1 MTLIPDGLLRIG
13 STMALPEGAELQSL
27 FRDEFLLPWLQRRLL
42 EALAEQATA
51 ESFSDVPDQQLL
63 RLAGQLRLAGVDGLD
78 RWCQRHGIALA
89 SLQAVASFKDRL
101 QAATETIWGDQVP
114 GRFLERRSSLDQV
127 TLSVL
132 RFEDADLAQELYFQ
146 LLEGE
151 TSFAQLIERYGS
163 QPEQPPRAMVGP
175 VSFDQLHPVLARV
188 AERYGPGVL
197 IPPLD
202 LNGRVHLLRVE
213 ALQKASLDGTMRQR
227 LLLELRQQWLD
238 QQLQGLLERLADET
252 SAPPASAD
260 AQP

>member
-1 MTLIPDGLLRIG
+1 M
-13 STMALPEGAELQSL
+13 
-27 FRDEFLLPWLQRRLL
+27 
-42 EALAEQATA
+42 
-51 ESFSDVPDQQLL
+51 
-63 RLAGQLRLAGVDGLD
+63 
-78 RWCQRHGIALA
+78 
-89 SLQAVASFKDRL
+89 
-101 QAATETIWGDQVP
+101 
-114 GRFLERRSSLDQV
+114 
-127 TLSVL
+127 
-132 RFEDADLAQELYFQ
+132 
-146 LLEGE
+146 
-151 TSFAQLIERYGS
+151 
-163 QPEQPPRAMVGP
+163 
-175 VSFDQLHPVLARV
+175 SFDQLHPVLARV